1 MENQEVKEIVERI
14 IEGYRSSKKVLS
26 EYNADTD
33 GMFYTQLLKT
43 ANSYLESV
51 QVLEKAINAIPPDI
65 VKVRNEAWRVLVANP
80 EVHRDEIDKNSLL
93 ADEEIFQSHVL
104 PAIRESITKLG
115 DIIDIYNRV
124 KSKLTDLIE

>member
-1 MENQEVKEIVERI
+1 MEKQEAKENVERI
-14 IEGYRSSKKVLS
+14 IKEYRSSQKNLS
-26 EYNADTD
+26 DE
-33 GMFYTQLLKT
+33 MFYDQLLT
-43 ANSYLESV
+43 VVNACLAGAQST
-51 QVLEKAINAIPPDI
+51 EKAINAIPPDI

-93 ADEEIFQSHVL
+93 ADEEMFQLHVL

-115 DIIDIYNRV
+115 EIIDIYNRV